1 MTSLRRV
8 FLLAGLLIWLLPVGG
23 LAINLGPVFP
33 VDASFGN
40 QQNPTVAALSDRG
53 LWFVVWEDWSR
64 PGDVDLKAAFLK
76 LKVAN
81 LSREE
86 CLPPDHVWYNGWCY
100 EGLESCGEFVVA
112 GGPGNQ
118 LAPAAAYDQDH
129 QRLVVV
135 WQDSEWPYLK
145 YRFLAP
151 PRRCGDQP
159 EMFAVQKV
167 PYDPVLDCM
176 SCEVTCVCR
185 KEITYQD
192 TCNGTSVHWN
202 TCDGRCYDS
211 LATWRTSKED
221 CESRGGAWCQ
231 PDPQQPGQCYE
242 DPLSYQAT
250 CQRNWRWIWSPEDQ
264 TCYSEDSLKRAL
276 AERCND
282 QWYFSRDEVRYP
294 SFEEC
299 RADQCNLFCQQKF
312 GADYFATEDSSALAF
327 PLSWEDLDGR
337 TGPQV
342 VYNPHDQAFWFA
354 WIERHQGGNRI
365 IDIIGED
372 SLSQHKIDKKFY
384 GQGLL
389 PAFGKLDVSQVRDWG
404 DTDENWEMV
413 AGFRYPL
420 DRPIIAKK
428 VQEGLYKFFSDI
440 GRIALVPN
448 IQNGGVY
455 IFLSGERYLFD
466 YYSTDCPDW
475 MNPDKG
481 ETGKN
486 CSYFDN
492 DLTLGNQIFGF
503 KDSDIFSPKEARVVS
518 VDLEKREKKKY
529 YKYPAYAPTAAYDPV
544 TNRFLVAWE
553 DARDSGDNTKIYA
566 QIIDAFTGS
575 FYHQNFSLS
584 TEEELGDLWPLVRE
598 THPAACYDPVNQRF
612 FVAWQDNRAGA
623 VSVENMDIFGQKINP
638 DGSLSGENFLVSATE
653 GGEPSAGNQLAP
665 AIAYNE
671 ANLAYL
677 AVWKDARNYQETG
690 SDIYA
695 QAFTVDQPQLT
706 VLDGEGHPLHP
717 AVLDFGAVYVG
728 ERLSLS
734 FYLKNTGDAA
744 LRLCELSALAPP
756 FSYVLAAQVLIDG
769 NEGTCLSL
777 QPGMQTEVMVEFSPT
792 EEGSFSATIRI
803 TSAAGEHTLLLQGG
817 VRPVISTDRASFDF
831 GEVLTGNTRSLSFT
845 LINHTS
851 DDVTVGTVMGPAP
864 PFSLEGVAQGTVIP
878 GGNSVSGRIV
888 FAPETPGSFNDT
900 VVFTFSKGGSLTFS
914 LTGVGKASPVA
925 FSPSRLDFGS
935 LKAGKQ
941 ETLSF
946 IIINQDQANS
956 LTCEEITGPAPPFY
970 LEDVAF
976 PFTIPPGGSKSLFVT
991 FAPGEG
997 GDYEEEVVFSFRM
1010 GDETF
1015 EANYYLTG
1023 AALALPACVYN
1034 GLPAR
1039 VSLADGESPVWLLL
1053 VSGDEDLILSRF
1065 QEPGILQLIPL
1076 VREPGRYFYALTPPA
1091 DLEPYTYRDRVSLLF
1106 AGGRTPVTAET
1117 ELILSGPPLGWE
1129 GCAPELALTI
1139 NGKRAVFLKKSAL
1152 PSNLEI
1158 EFGLNW
1164 PCAPPGVLEARAGLT
1179 YFYENV
1185 PLSPPFTY
1193 QGRISVPREVLA
1205 GLAPGTYRLRLSLTA
1220 DDGAEFYAEALVII
1234 DAPSE
1239 GCEIRDLGK

>member
-1 MTSLRRV
+1 MTSLRKV

-40 QQNPTVAALSDRG
+40 QQNPTVVALSDRG

-145 YRFLAP
+145 YRFLTP

-167 PYDPVLDCM
+167 PYDPALDCM
-176 SCEVTCVCR
+176 SCTLNCKCE
-185 KEITYQD
+185 KEISYETVCGERSYD
-192 TCNGTSVHWN
+192 WHWN
-202 TCDGRCYDS
+202 PCDKNCYDIAWGAQS
-211 LATWRTSKED
+211 ADQCFFDEVW
-221 CESRGGAWCQ
+221 CEQTQA
-231 PDPQQPGQCYE
+231 CYSNL
-242 DPLSYQAT
+242 LSYRDL
-250 CQRNWRWIWSPEDQ
+250 CYYLKNWDWENDWKWNDEAQKCFQVEELSLPFED
-264 TCYSEDSLKRAL
+264 K
-276 AERCND
+276 CND
-282 QWYFSRDEVRYP
+282 EWYFSRDEIRYP
-294 SFEEC
+294 PFEAC
-299 RADQCNLFCQQKF
+299 RAELCENFCPAEF
-312 GADYFATEDSSALAF
+312 RATETSQAIVE
-327 PLSWEDLDGR
+327 PLPWEDLEGR

-342 VYNPHDQAFWFA
+342 VYNPHDKAFWFA

-365 IDIIGED
+365 REIVEYTEKLYHLFDYT
-372 SLSQHKIDKKFY
+372 F

-389 PAFGKLDVSQVRDWG
+389 PAFGKLDVSLVRDWG
-404 DTDENWEMV
+404 NTNENWKTI
-413 AGFRYPL
+413 AGFHYPV
-420 DRPIIAKK
+420 DKPILAKK
-428 VQEGLYKFFSDI
+428 VLETTNSRIYKFFSDI
-440 GRIALVPN
+440 DGLSISPNLRDGGIYISFSGNRMLVRYYWYYLPGWYFGVDTCED
-448 IQNGGVY
+448 GGDVSCTGQPLGKRVFGLGDAAVRSPQEAF
-455 IFLSGERYLFD
+455 IIS
-466 YYSTDCPDW
+466 
-475 MNPDKG
+475 
-481 ETGKN
+481 ET
-486 CSYFDN
+486 
-492 DLTLGNQIFGF
+492 
-503 KDSDIFSPKEARVVS
+503 A
-518 VDLEKREKKKY
+518 
-529 YKYPAYAPTAAYDPV
+529 PAYAPAAAYDPV

-575 FYHQNFSLS
+575 FYHRNFPLT

-623 VSVENMDIFGQKINP
+623 VSVENMDIFGQKVNP

-706 VLDGEGHPLHP
+706 VFDGQGRPLHP
-717 AVLDFGAVYVG
+717 AVLDFGTVYVG

-756 FSYVLAAQVLIDG
+756 FSYVLAAQALIDG
-769 NEGTCLSL
+769 DEGTCLSL
-777 QPGMQTEVMVEFSPT
+777 QPGMQTEVMVEFAPT

-803 TSAAGEHTLLLQGG
+803 TSDAGEHTLLLQGG
-817 VRPVISTDRASFDF
+817 VRPVISTDQANFDF
-831 GEVLTGNTRSLSFT
+831 GEVLAGNTRALSFT

-851 DDVTVGTVMGPAP
+851 DDVTVGTVMGPAS
-864 PFSLEGVAQGTVIP
+864 PFRLEGVAQGAVVP
-878 GGNSVSGRIV
+878 GGGSVSGRIV
-888 FAPETPGSFNDT
+888 FAPEAPGTFNDT

-935 LKAGKQ
+935 LKAGQQK
-941 ETLSF
+941 TLSF
-946 IIINQDQANS
+946 TIVNQDQTSS
-956 LTCEEITGPAPPFY
+956 LTCEEINGPAPPFY
-970 LEDVAF
+970 LGEVSL
-976 PFTIPPGGSKSLFVT
+976 PFTIPPGGSKSLLVT

-997 GDYEEEVVFSFRM
+997 GDYEEELVFSFRI

-1023 AALALPACVYN
+1023 AALALPACIHN

-1065 QEPGILQLIPL
+1065 QEPGILHLIPL

-1129 GCAPELALTI
+1129 GCVPELALTV

-1220 DDGAEFYAEALVII
+1220 DDGTEFYAEALAII
-1234 DAPSE
+1234 DEPSE
-1239 GCEIRDLGK
+1239 GCETKDLGE